1 MGRLYTGCK
10 KGAQSKM
17 STKLKFPQHLLQ
29 LNVSMGSLGSSATS
43 YPGYFTSTVLM
54 LGLLVSLSQ
63 GIATPCRNAVGRK
76 FSLPIA
82 IFHFN
87 KNLFCICANFQE
99 IVSDLC

>member
-43 YPGYFTSTVLM
+43 YPCRVFYFHGTDVGSSGISITGYCYAL
-54 LGLLVSLSQ
+54 
-63 GIATPCRNAVGRK
+63 
-76 FSLPIA
+76 
-82 IFHFN
+82 
-87 KNLFCICANFQE
+87 
-99 IVSDLC
+99 